1 MCRMRSIRD
10 TAKYFKE
17 MDPETEIT
25 ECTLRQMISE
35 GTIPA
40 VKTGIKYLINL
51 DQVLAMFGS
60 PDASAKFGAGAMDQ
74 LVINK

>member
-1 MCRMRSIRD
+1 MRSIRD

-25 ECTLRQMISE
+25 EHTLRKMIAE

-51 DQVLAMFGS
+51 DQLLALFGS
-60 PDASAKFGAGAMDQ
+60 PEPMEDETK
-74 LVINK
+74 

>member
-10 TAKYFKE
+10 TAKYFKDL
-17 MDPETEIT
+17 DPNTEIT
-25 ECTLRQMISE
+25 EHTLRKMIAE

-51 DQVLAMFGS
+51 DQLLAMFGS
-60 PDASAKFGAGAMDQ
+60 PDVSAKFGAGAMDQ
-74 LVINK
+74 LVVNK

>member
-1 MCRMRSIRD
+1 MNKQNKGVRCRMRSIRD

-17 MDPETEIT
+17 MDPNTEIT
-25 ECTLRQMISE
+25 EHTLRKMIAE

-51 DQVLAMFGS
+51 DQLLAMFGS
-60 PDASAKFGAGAMDQ
+60 PNPMEDETK
-74 LVINK
+74 